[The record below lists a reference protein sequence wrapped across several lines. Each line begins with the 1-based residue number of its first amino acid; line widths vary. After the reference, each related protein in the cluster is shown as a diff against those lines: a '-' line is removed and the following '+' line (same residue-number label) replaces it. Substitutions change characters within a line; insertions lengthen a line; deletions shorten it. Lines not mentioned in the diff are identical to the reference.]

1 MSFFAN
7 SSLKNQQDF
16 QKVKLSDKHSTR
28 YPNNDVFRRKVNT
41 YGGMYNKGSFTSSNL
56 RESVDRKHFEQM
68 LKHERRKKLIR
79 DEKRARKELE
89 KKRMALKN
97 FNQKNVPRCD
107 NCSQFNHTIE
117 HIECKPQVASTFR
130 RPMISKSKP
139 FRKASKSTNKKRN
152 FVRQTTHKSSKNVTN
167 LKKERYDMYYVE
179 KAIKLNRKVEVV
191 QEHTNDYIE
200 KVKQLPLTNQ
210 MMRSKIKELQILSY
224 KLKSTDSKINE
235 LCSNWLTNLSS
246 NKTKQESPHFLRHH
260 LHHKRYNRHS
270 ARTKYIFEERHH
282 ISTNKKLGQAFMVD
296 ETVMQAELDATQ
308 QEDNNAEANVNNEDE
323 NEESDNESHD
333 LLTNINPTQINPQV
347 TIDEPTTEPEVV
359 HSSSDITT
367 SESDNIENT
376 TDDPVN
382 PDDPVDVDEDEGV
395 DENEDE
401 YIPRHPKDILNP
413 YAKLIHFDTLEDLDK
428 YLDPFKEELISWHQL
443 FRIPGSKPEEMLELQ
458 QFVIVLFGRIMEA
471 QPQYQKYLIEE
482 AADINEFCEIC
493 LQTLDTTNSYE
504 KIKLKKSILKKHI
517 EDSME
522 VSEAHSIDSR
532 HSSVRFKINKR
543 SRPTTPSMST
553 IPGVST
559 IRQSNSIHQINTPSN
574 LDSRFRTNNSNNS
587 MSNFYDEQDVDIGY
601 RRLIKSLMKD
611 CKNHKVKDF
620 KMDNDPT
627 RRRERFGMWVTDLQ
641 NVLTTHPATDGI
653 LDKYP
658 SQLET
663 FENKDIDRAVKALLI
678 SITDGA
684 AKSIVSNAK
693 SGFDALMDLRRNCAQ
708 TSRFDKHREH
718 KKMVNLRQDFSERAS
733 DFLRRL
739 RKQAKICLEVGCSEF
754 SDESYLVNIALD
766 GFNLNI
772 KAYSATLADLKARF
786 RLNADH
792 ITFVHLEELF
802 FNIDDNLSLRKK
814 EHANFA
820 GSNNND
826 NNQRKPLKCFKCGK
840 IGHIATNCR
849 STGGSSKPKKDI
861 SEITCF
867 LCKKKGHY
875 ANKCP
880 LSKKNKKEEGNEA
893 SVKHSFESAH
903 LAIGNCDEQCNLIT
917 ERITIEPI
925 VTNIIDSHNDNHHIE
940 TALMASNTTNT
951 YKGGCFSVWLLD
963 SGATSHFTH
972 QLSDL
977 EHVELIENPI
987 TIRIADGS
995 TLKATHSGSVT
1006 IHFTSDQNEICELRL
1021 NRVLY
1026 VPGLSRR
1033 LFSVGSFISSG
1044 NFGILYE
1051 DSNAT
1056 LRFGE
1061 NQTLTIPLPLIPTS
1075 SMTIE
1080 EASKVTFDD
1089 KKEKQFN
1096 NDSIDERNN
1105 NFDNANYLAATLYHE
1120 ANSAEEEHA
1129 YPTIS
1134 ENNQLNQNTNTQ
1146 LDDQA
1151 GGGELAPKWTPTQWI
1166 NQEKNKIKMDVELA
1180 HSIFGH
1186 RSIASLMLASKA
1198 NVWDDMETRFGGD
1211 SWCDMCKI
1219 AIAPKHKRSKHPM
1232 NVNFK
1237 PLQHIF
1243 ADVIPSPAVL
1253 KAIPDCRYQQYL
1265 ILADPVSRYLDIIG
1279 MKNYS
1284 TEETIKCLSEWRG
1297 KMLKRGFELFIH
1309 LRSDAGSNF
1318 TSQEFK
1324 DWCNKEY
1331 IKLSLAAPKHQE
1343 QNGFVERA
1351 YQTASRMSRAMLI
1364 KAHLKIEFYSLALM
1378 YACKILRVLP
1388 AKGLVDTNGNLTT
1401 TYAILHGRKP
1411 RVQRYKVFG
1420 CPAVFK
1426 RYAPMINGKLITDF
1440 KQLQKGCRGIFVGFP
1455 DNQAGWL
1462 FYVEHKIGGSHLV
1475 ISMDAVFDQHFLSGI
1490 TTSNS
1495 NFDGSQPER
1504 LIGRINT
1511 TKNADEQTGDITNL
1525 TDTAISHWG
1534 DKHTFES
1541 SHKINK
1547 KPILPDENIND
1558 ESDDESDDEMPVLVR
1573 HHIDDESDD
1582 ESDDEDEEIQNRHEI
1597 NQNNV
1602 QPDLGRV
1609 DNNGMRRSA
1618 RVRRLEEN
1626 ALISSDKEIFD
1637 DLLNHIKEENI
1648 ATMFD
1653 ECEAAFTAVDEAAIL
1668 EDIDISPYL
1677 PEPRSLKDIHRCP
1690 IKIKEGWLKAV
1701 RKELKFLVENE
1712 TFKRGE
1718 KMKPD
1723 DEVIPAMLIFKAKIT
1738 SRGYLDKLKA
1748 RCVARGDLQKVHETD
1763 NTWAPCVFARTFKVF
1778 ISQATKDNRPVKQL
1792 DFIGAFCQGMM
1803 RRRLFIQ
1810 LPSEYAS
1817 EVPEYA
1823 EYFLHPQLLS
1833 KAIYGNIFSG
1843 NVWFTDLSEWLK
1855 TNMFIKF
1862 TQSEVDPC
1870 LFIYRDQ
1877 NDNILYLIIYTDD
1890 CCYYGNNDEVEKKF
1904 EEHLAKRFNLE
1915 LQGYAHWFLGTRLHR
1930 FKDGSYTLD
1939 QETYTKHILN
1949 RYCGKETT
1957 WGLPPLKETPA
1968 PVEYVYTK
1976 ENRPTTDLEKDLVKS
1991 RFPELSMASAV
2002 SSLLYLALNTRC
2014 DILWT
2019 VNKLAKSST
2028 CPGVKDFEA
2037 LMHLFGYLRRYTDY
2051 AIKYYA
2057 YLNESPVYEILKI
2070 NKIES
2075 TELIGF
2081 TDSSWQDCPDT
2092 GRSTCGFKVFCQGG
2106 VIESQSTMPVPVALS
2121 SAEAEYMGACNCG
2134 AMLSHLRELL
2144 YEFSFLGSN
2153 EYEIDG
2159 VFGKTPSILLIDN
2172 QATVSMSENYRV
2184 TSKNRHIGRRWHF
2197 VRRGVLG
2204 KLFKLIWIKAADQ
2217 LADDT
2222 TKTQDKNKSQP
2233 HFFRTLI
2240 KIPDCVKGY
2249 KSNTIGNR

>member
-1 MSFFAN
+1 MSFFAI
-7 SSLKNQQDF
+7 SSLKDQQDF

-28 YPNNDVFRRKVNT
+28 YPNKNVFQRNVNT
-41 YGGMYNKGSFTSSNL
+41 YGGMYNKGTFTSGNL
-56 RESVDRKHFEQM
+56 RKSVDRKHYEQM
-68 LKHERRKKLIR
+68 LKHERRKKLVR
-79 DEKRARKELE
+79 DEKKARKELE
-89 KKRMALKN
+89 RKRIALKAFDNTNESNYNNCKRFDHKFQEFGCELQHDRVFAKPSSKHHRNASRNSRKKKN
-97 FNQKNVPRCD
+97 FTK
-107 NCSQFNHTIE
+107 
-117 HIECKPQVASTFR
+117 KP
-130 RPMISKSKP
+130 
-139 FRKASKSTNKKRN
+139 TNKTAKDVRN
-152 FVRQTTHKSSKNVTN
+152 V
-167 LKKERYDMYYVE
+167 KKERYDMYYIE
-179 KAIKLNRKVEVV
+179 KAIKLNRKINTVEVD
-191 QEHTNDYIE
+191 TNDYIE
-200 KVKQLPLTNQ
+200 KVTKLPLTDQ
-210 MMRSKIKELQILSY
+210 MMRSKIRELKNLSD
-224 KLKSTDSKINE
+224 KLKSTDNKIIE
-235 LCSNWLTNLSS
+235 LYEKWLTDLALN
-246 NKTKQESPHFLRHH
+246 TTRQESPHLLRKH
-260 LHHKRYNRHS
+260 LYNQRNTRKS
-270 ARTKYIFEERHH
+270 TRAKYIFEEKHQK
-282 ISTNKKLGQAFMVD
+282 SVNKKLYQAFMVD
-296 ETVMQAELDATQ
+296 ENVMEAEFNATDDTNIDTNI
-308 QEDNNAEANVNNEDE
+308 EDVDPINIE
-323 NEESDNESHD
+323 NENDNTT
-333 LLTNINPTQINPQV
+333 TNLNPQV
-347 TIDEPTTEPEVV
+347 TIDDSDNNEPEVV
-359 HSSSDITT
+359 HSSSDITS
-367 SESDNIENT
+367 SETEQVELT
-376 TDDPVN
+376 LADPGIN
-382 PDDPVDVDEDEGV
+382 PVDPIEENQDTVESI
-395 DENEDE
+395 DENEDN
-401 YIPRHPKDILNP
+401 YITSDPKDTLNP
-413 YAKLIHFDTLEDLDK
+413 YLRLIKFDTLEDLDK

-443 FRIPGSKPEEMLELQ
+443 FRVPDAKPEEMLDLQ
-458 QFVIVLFGRIMEA
+458 KFILTIFDRIMQA
-471 QPQYQKYLIEE
+471 QPQYQEYLITE
-482 AADINEFCEIC
+482 AADINEFCEFC
-493 LQTLDTTNSYE
+493 LQTLDITNSFRR
-504 KIKLKKSILKKHI
+504 IKAKKSILKKHI
-517 EDSME
+517 EDI
-522 VSEAHSIDSR
+522 EAQSIDSK
-532 HSSVRFKINKR
+532 HSSVRFKIN
-543 SRPTTPSMST
+543 STSHT
-553 IPGVST
+553 IPSISTVPEVST

-574 LDSRFRTNNSNNS
+574 FDSRFRTNNS
-587 MSNFYDEQDVDIGY
+587 MSNFYDEDDVDIGY
-601 RRLIKSLMKD
+601 RRLIKSLMKN
-611 CKNHKVKDF
+611 CKNHKIKDF

-641 NVLTTHPATDGI
+641 NVLTTHPATDAI
-653 LDKYP
+653 LDNYP
-658 SQLET
+658 SRLDP
-663 FENKDIDRAVKALLI
+663 FENKDIDRAIKALLI
-678 SITDGA
+678 SITDGV

-693 SGFDALMDLRRNCAQ
+693 SGYDALMDLRRNCAQ

-739 RKQAKICLEVGCSEF
+739 RKQAKICIEVGCNEF
-754 SDESYLVNIALD
+754 SDEAYLVNIALD
-766 GFNLNI
+766 GFNINI
-772 KAYSATLADLKARF
+772 KTYSATLADLKARF
-786 RLNADH
+786 RINADH

-802 FNIDDNLSLRKK
+802 FNIDDNLSFKKK
-814 EHANFA
+814 EHANYA
-820 GSNNND
+820 GSKNNND
-826 NNQRKPLKCFKCGK
+826 NKQRKPLTCFKCGK
-840 IGHIATNCR
+840 VGHIAPNCR
-849 STGGSSKPKKDI
+849 STGGNTRPKKDL

-880 LSKKNKKEEGNEA
+880 LSKKNKNEEGNEA
-893 SVKHSFESAH
+893 EIKHSFESAH
-903 LAIGNCDEQCNLIT
+903 LAITNCDEQCHFINETLTTESIVRNIT
-917 ERITIEPI
+917 NEYIHA
-925 VTNIIDSHNDNHHIE
+925 VNDMNCYK
-940 TALMASNTTNT
+940 TAYMASYTNEQ
-951 YKGGCFSVWLLD
+951 YRAGCFSMWLLD

-972 QLSDL
+972 QQCDL
-977 EHVELIENPI
+977 EHVEQLENTI

-1006 IHFTSDQNEICELRL
+1006 IHFTSDQNESCELRL
-1021 NRVLY
+1021 QRVLY

-1051 DSNAT
+1051 DSKAT
-1056 LRFGE
+1056 LRFGD

-1075 SMTIE
+1075 SMTTE
-1080 EASKVTFDD
+1080 EASTINHNQNIKTTSNY
-1089 KKEKQFN
+1089 ESLN
-1096 NDSIDERNN
+1096 ETRN
-1105 NFDNANYLAATLYHE
+1105 NFDNANYLAGTLYHE
-1120 ANSAEEEHA
+1120 ANCIEEEHA
-1129 YPTIS
+1129 CPAMP
-1134 ENNQLNQNTNTQ
+1134 ENNNNNNTQ
-1146 LDDQA
+1146 LDTQA
-1151 GGGELAPKWTPTQWI
+1151 SGGEIAPKWTPTQWT

-1198 NVWDDMETRFGGD
+1198 KVWDDMETRFGGD

-1232 NVNFK
+1232 NINFK

-1243 ADVIPSPAVL
+1243 TDVIPSPAVL
-1253 KAIPDCRYQQYL
+1253 KVIPDCRYQQFL

-1279 MKNYS
+1279 MKDYS
-1284 TEETIKCLSEWRG
+1284 SEETIKCLNEWRG

-1318 TSQEFK
+1318 TSQDFK

-1331 IKLSLAAPKHQE
+1331 IKLSIAAPKHQE

-1351 YQTASRMSRAMLI
+1351 YQTASRMARAMLI
-1364 KAHLKIEFYSLALM
+1364 KAHLKIEFYILALM

-1388 AKGLVDTNGNLTT
+1388 AKGLVDTEGNLTT

-1420 CPAVFK
+1420 CPAIFK
-1426 RYAPMINGKLITDF
+1426 RYAPMINGKIVTDF

-1462 FYVEHKIGGSHLV
+1462 FFVEHKIGGSHLV

-1525 TDTAISHWG
+1525 TNTAISHWG
-1534 DKHTFES
+1534 NGHTFES
-1541 SHKINK
+1541 THKINK
-1547 KPILPDENIND
+1547 NPILPDNNINEID
-1558 ESDDESDDEMPVLVR
+1558 EYEGMPELISG
-1573 HHIDDESDD
+1573 HNDDESDD
-1582 ESDDEDEEIQNRHEI
+1582 ESDDEDEGNQNRHEI
-1597 NQNNV
+1597 NQQNI
-1602 QPDLGRV
+1602 QPVLGRV
-1609 DNNGMRRSA
+1609 DDNGVRRSA
-1618 RVRRLEEN
+1618 RVRQLEGN
-1626 ALISSDKEIFD
+1626 ALIASDKEIFD
-1637 DLLNHIKEENI
+1637 DLLDHMKEENI
-1648 ATMFD
+1648 SNMLN
-1653 ECEAAFTAVDEAAIL
+1653 ECEAAFAAVDEAAIL

-1690 IKIKEGWLKAV
+1690 SKIKEGWLKAV

-1748 RCVARGDLQKVHETD
+1748 RCVARGDLQIVHETD

-1823 EYFLHPQLLS
+1823 EYFLNPQLLS

-1855 TNMFIKF
+1855 TNESIKF

-1877 NDNILYLIIYTDD
+1877 SDNILYLIIYTDD
-1890 CCYYGNNDEVEKKF
+1890 CCYYGNNEEIEKRF

-1949 RYCGKETT
+1949 RYCGKDTT

-1976 ENRPTTDLEKDLVKS
+1976 ENRPTTDTEKGLVKI

-2028 CPGVKDFEA
+2028 CPGIKDFEA

-2051 AIKYYA
+2051 AIKFYA
-2057 YLNESPVYEILKI
+2057 NLSDSPVYEILKA

-2106 VIESQSTMPVPVALS
+2106 VIEAQSTMPVPVALS

-2134 AMLSHLRELL
+2134 AMLSHLRELI
-2144 YEFSFLGSN
+2144 YEFRLLGSN

-2159 VFGKTPSILLIDN
+2159 VFGNTPSILLIDN
-2172 QATVSMSENYRV
+2172 QATVRMSENYRV
-2184 TSKNRHIGRRWHF
+2184 TAKNRHIGRRWHF
-2197 VRRGVLG
+2197 VRRGVQG
-2204 KLFKLIWIKAADQ
+2204 NLFKLIWIKAADQ

-2222 TKTQDKNKSQP
+2222 TKTQVATKSQP

-2249 KSNTIGNR
+2249 KSTTIGNR